1 MRMRLRMRLSIKTRP
16 KLPNSK
22 KKWWYETRPIMTR
35 CRIYQS
41 IVPEQ
46 SPVFG
51 RLYRGA
57 HAHCV
62 AQMQGAEKFAT
73 GATFWL

>member
-1 MRMRLRMRLSIKTRP
+1 MRLRMRLSIKTRF

-22 KKWWYETRPIMTR
+22 KNRWYETRQIMTL

-46 SPVFG
+46 QSPVFG
-51 RLYRGA
+51 RLDRGA
-57 HAHCV
+57 HARYV

>member
-1 MRMRLRMRLSIKTRP
+1 MRMRLRMRLSIKTRS

-22 KKWWYETRPIMTR
+22 KNRWYETRQIMTL

-41 IVPEQ
+41 IVSEQ
-46 SPVFG
+46 RPVFG
-51 RLYRGA
+51 RLDRGA
-57 HAHCV
+57 HAHYV
-62 AQMQGAEKFAT
+62 AQMQGVEKFAT